1 MNITLDEIRSKAPE
15 GATHYNERTETYY
28 KQDNILYYWEGG
40 WRKSWYLGA
49 QFMIYIKPL

>member
-1 MNITLDEIRSKAPE
+1 MTIEEIRKNAPD

-28 KQDNILYYWEGG
+28 KQDDVLYYWCDE
-40 WRKSWYLGA
+40 WRPSWYAGA

>member
-1 MNITLDEIRSKAPE
+1 MTSDEIRSKAPE

>member
-1 MNITLDEIRSKAPE
+1 MTEQEIRDKAPS

-28 KQDNILYYWEGG
+28 KQSETLYYWEGE
-40 WRKSWYLGA
+40 WRESWYAGA

>member
-1 MNITLDEIRSKAPE
+1 MTPEEIRKGAPD

-28 KQDNILYYWEGG
+28 KQDDTLYYWEGT

-49 QFMIYIKPL
+49 QFMIYIKPLP